1 MCMSGAQIAGPWRL
15 VSSGLRCGPG
25 PTPSGPWGSS
35 CCHTCGGLRPCVL
48 VPMGLPAGSQHQVPS
63 LMLCP
68 PSGKTL
74 LLPGPALPFRGAPAS
89 HRPPWPGV
97 LGFLR
102 KARAQFLHERSA
114 KCRWSLDGAPVCTRL
129 PLAPLSA
136 EGRAERS
143 RVHRVRVGWAGGPEL
158 LGGAAST
165 FQTRNHQDPEPGSP
179 AELSVLSSLGA
190 TRHKWLLGA
199 DVRQARLR
207 NWTV

>member
-1 MCMSGAQIAGPWRL
+1 MSGAQIAGPWRL
-15 VSSGLRCGPG
+15 VSSGLRYGPG

-35 CCHTCGGLRPCVL
+35 CCHTCGGPRPFVL

-68 PSGKTL
+68 PVLSIRAN
-74 LLPGPALPFRGAPAS
+74 PAAPRPCPPFQGAPAS

-102 KARAQFLHERSA
+102 KARAQFLHERPA
-114 KCRWSLDGAPVCTRL
+114 KCRWRLDGAPVCTRL

-136 EGRAERS
+136 KGRAERS
-143 RVHRVRVGWAGGPEL
+143 RVHGVRVGWAGEPEL

-165 FQTRNHQDPEPGSP
+165 F
-179 AELSVLSSLGA
+179 
-190 TRHKWLLGA
+190 
-199 DVRQARLR
+199 
-207 NWTV
+207 